1 MPCSYGGFVSSTLRG
16 CSSTMMWSLGWCLED
31 TQDGGEEKM
40 PHNRRTAEEISEL
53 AYDQAMLTCTCVV
66 APRLQHG
73 LYLSDALSQVIRG
86 HLMPLPSQIL
96 DHQPHQL

>member
-1 MPCSYGGFVSSTLRG
+1 MPLWRVCVLNLAKWFFDYDVVAWLVPGGYT
-16 CSSTMMWSLGWCLED
+16 GW
-31 TQDGGEEKM
+31 QGEEKM